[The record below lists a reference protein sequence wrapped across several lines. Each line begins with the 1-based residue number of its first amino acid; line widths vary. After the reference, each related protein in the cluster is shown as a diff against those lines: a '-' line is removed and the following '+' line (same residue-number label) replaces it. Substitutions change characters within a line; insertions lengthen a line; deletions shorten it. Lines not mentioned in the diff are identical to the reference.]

1 MIPALEEACGVKFP
15 PGPELHTAET
25 GEFLKEL
32 LKKMKLEMTPPY
44 TNARMLDYLVGEFI
58 VSVLDQYLNKITD
71 DAGRRRLA
79 STPHS
84 LLVIRK

>member
-1 MIPALEEACGVKFP
+1 MR
-15 PGPELHTAET
+15 
-25 GEFLKEL
+25 
-32 LKKMKLEMTPPY
+32 LEMTPPY